1 MTMTK
6 IVLLAFILLE
16 FSNIVAL
23 YFFPGSRL
31 ANAVGVFSA
40 WEQSKQFPEI
50 HDLMRYLVY
59 WVAGAKLI
67 FLFLLGLIVAF
78 ADLNLQRWSL
88 MALGLATL
96 TFYWRMFPLARKM
109 DREGQMQ
116 PNNYS
121 LVLGG
126 MILALILLFVVAAF
140 IGIKI

>member
-1 MTMTK
+1 MVK

-16 FSNIVAL
+16 FSNVVAL
-23 YFFPGSRL
+23 YFFPGSKR
-31 ANAVGVFSA
+31 ANAVGIFSA
-40 WEQSKQFPEI
+40 WEKSKQFPEI

-67 FLFLLGLIVAF
+67 FLFLLGLIVTF

-109 DREGQMQ
+109 DHDGQIH

-126 MILALILLFVVAAF
+126 MILAMIVLFFAAAL
-140 IGIKI
+140 IGI

>member
-1 MTMTK
+1 MMLK

-16 FSNIVAL
+16 FSNVVAL
-23 YFFPGSRL
+23 YFFPGSKR
-31 ANAVGVFSA
+31 ANAVGIFSA
-40 WEQSKQFPEI
+40 WEKSKQFPEI

-67 FLFLLGLIVAF
+67 FLFLLGLIVTF

-96 TFYWRMFPLARKM
+96 TFYWRMFPLVRKM
-109 DREGQMQ
+109 DHDGQIH

-126 MILALILLFVVAAF
+126 MILAMIVLFFAAAL
-140 IGIKI
+140 IGI

>member
-1 MTMTK
+1 MTK

-16 FSNIVAL
+16 FSNVVAL
-23 YFFPGSRL
+23 YFFPGSRR

-96 TFYWRMFPLARKM
+96 TFFWRMFPLARKM
-109 DREGQMQ
+109 DRAGQMQ